1 MFRYCAIKC
10 VDFRFQSGHIDWLRT
25 VLLALFA
32 TLFLATP
39 AVQAAGCVEF
49 DFTDGGFDYLDFG
62 GGNFL
67 SGTISTYRDSNCET
81 PGPSDYS
88 APYGLAYAST
98 GTQAAIICQANN
110 SGTVFGVREQEFLES
125 NVFKCFA
132 TGEDGNRDENF
143 TWEPQ
148 TISLTTVQAH
158 SAAEA
163 LRSCRIRFP
172 EVSHV
177 YEYIQTYW
185 HCFIV
190 IGGGSGSGGGRGGRA
205 GFRDIPNFPLT
216 GLKLR
221 AFDGA
226 NTGIQ
231 FRRLTQYY
239 IGIQSVLDM
248 GVLDAVDVWSNIGS
262 GYEVCFP
269 GPGRVVFLDA
279 ATSPRTEE
287 NMSHY
292 FDDAYTCATSDRA
305 GTMVLVELEAGT
317 TGQPTSTSH
326 PTPRRPGTND
336 SIDSAIELEDCEIT
350 PRFNLRLRET
360 PWGRILDVIPLG
372 ETVDAN
378 ARTKSWFKVAYLE
391 QEGWSAAWLADSE
404 GECDWPAETESA

>member
-1 MFRYCAIKC
+1 M
-10 VDFRFQSGHIDWLRT
+10 
-25 VLLALFA
+25 
-32 TLFLATP
+32 
-39 AVQAAGCVEF
+39 
-49 DFTDGGFDYLDFG
+49 
-62 GGNFL
+62 
-67 SGTISTYRDSNCET
+67 
-81 PGPSDYS
+81 
-88 APYGLAYAST
+88 
-98 GTQAAIICQANN
+98 
-110 SGTVFGVREQEFLES
+110 
-125 NVFKCFA
+125 
-132 TGEDGNRDENF
+132 
-143 TWEPQ
+143 
-148 TISLTTVQAH
+148 
-158 SAAEA
+158 
-163 LRSCRIRFP
+163 
-172 EVSHV
+172 
-177 YEYIQTYW
+177 
-185 HCFIV
+185 

-378 ARTKSWFKVAYLE
+378 ARTKSWFKVTYLE